1 MDSSGPTAIMVHT
14 GCSAPPRKPG
24 VEVEELES
32 QAAVNHLIKEL
43 GPKLKSSARAVPALN
58 H

>member
-14 GCSAPPRKPG
+14 GCSAPRKPG

-32 QAAVNHLIKEL
+32 QAAVNHLIREL
-43 GPKLKSSARAVPALN
+43 GPKLKSSARAIPALN